1 MRSYDLKSNKWVIFS
16 VLACI
21 YFFVYFHRTS
31 PAVMADEFMREFAVS
46 ALAVGILS
54 SAYFYPYAILQ
65 IPVGV
70 LSDLKGA
77 KWTVMSFTSIAFFG
91 VLTLVFATN
100 YEMAVFSRLLIGIGV
115 AGVYVPT
122 IKIISVWFRENEF
135 ATATGILF
143 AIGNLGAILSAYP
156 LALAVELFGWR
167 LPFAFVAII
176 TLILIFLCFKIVKD
190 APGDFKEEKIK
201 REDVYLIV
209 GNLSLWLIAI
219 SAMLRY
225 GIVMGFQ
232 GLWGGPYL
240 IDVYGLSKA
249 TAGTI
254 LMLVGVGTIFG
265 AVLFGRI
272 SDLIGF
278 RKTILAFGGIGSTI
292 TLLPLVISTST
303 LNVTSI
309 CLISFS
315 IGFFSST
322 GPVAYAIVKE
332 LFPLRMTGLSMSVL
346 NAFPFLGAA
355 LFQTIMGYL
364 MDSVGKINSAYPAE
378 AYRLS
383 FEFCLFAS
391 IASVICVLFVKE
403 RNREQQ

>member
-1 MRSYDLKSNKWVIFS
+1 MRSSGLKSSKWAIFG

-21 YFFVYFHRTS
+21 YFLVYFHRTS
-31 PAVMADEFMREFAVS
+31 PAVMADEFMKEFAVS

-77 KWTVMSFTSIAFFG
+77 KWTVMVFTCIAFFG
-91 VLTLVFATN
+91 ILILVLAKN

-122 IKIISVWFRENEF
+122 IKIISVWFRQNEF

-167 LPFAFVAII
+167 LPFAFLAII
-176 TLILIFLCFKIVKD
+176 TLFLIFLCFKVVKD
-190 APGDFKEEKIK
+190 APRDFKEEKLRK
-201 REDVYLIV
+201 DDLYLIV

-254 LMLVGVGTIFG
+254 LMLVGIGTIVG
-265 AVLFGRI
+265 ALIFGRI
-272 SDLIGF
+272 SDLIGLK
-278 RKTILAFGGIGSTI
+278 KTILILGGIGFTI
-292 TLLPLVISTST
+292 TWLPLVVYISS
-303 LNVTSI
+303 LSIASI
-309 CLISFS
+309 CLISFF

-332 LFPLRMTGLSMSVL
+332 LFPLRMTGLSMSVV
-346 NAFPFLGAA
+346 NVFPFFGAA

-364 MDSVGKINSAYPAE
+364 MDSVGKIGSIYPVE
-378 AYRLS
+378 AYNLS
-383 FEFCLFAS
+383 FEFCLLAS
-391 IASVICVLFVKE
+391 VLSVICVLFVKE
-403 RNREQQ
+403 KSKEEQ